1 MLLEVK
7 NVSYRY
13 NKSSP
18 WILEDVS
25 FTIDSKERVA
35 LVGPSG
41 YGKSTLA
48 KIISGYIKPEKG
60 EVLWDGKALP
70 KNIYCPIQMIYQHP
84 EKSVNPRWK
93 MAKILNE
100 AWKVDNNILQEMGI
114 EKSWFNRW
122 PNELSGGELQRFC
135 IARVLGPETKFLVCD
150 EISTMLDVITQAQIW
165 NFLLKISQENEL
177 GMLVVTHNIE
187 LANRVCDRLLELPKL
202 MYRYK
207 LKLKKR
213 VIYKW
218 EDNMSQSIYEI
229 NKSPRIQ
236 KLVDKLFEKLPEIE
250 SDRAVLLTESYKETE
265 GQPIIVRRAKAFSHI
280 LKNIPIIIR
289 ENELIVGSATKAPRS
304 CQVFPEFS
312 YEWLEKE
319 FDTVETRSADPFYI
333 SEDNKEILREVYKY
347 WKGKTTSE
355 LATSYMADETIRA
368 MEHNIFTPGN
378 YYYN

>member
-70 KNIYCPIQMIYQHP
+70 QNIYCPIQMIYQHP

-100 AWKVDNNILQEMGI
+100 AWEVDNNILKEMGI

-187 LANRVCDRLLELPKL
+187 LANRVCDRIIELPKL
-202 MYRYK
+202 N
-207 LKLKKR
+207 KK
-213 VIYKW
+213 
-218 EDNMSQSIYEI
+218 EEI
-229 NKSPRIQ
+229 
-236 KLVDKLFEKLPEIE
+236 
-250 SDRAVLLTESYKETE
+250 AV
-265 GQPIIVRRAKAFSHI
+265 
-280 LKNIPIIIR
+280 
-289 ENELIVGSATKAPRS
+289 
-304 CQVFPEFS
+304 
-312 YEWLEKE
+312 
-319 FDTVETRSADPFYI
+319 
-333 SEDNKEILREVYKY
+333 
-347 WKGKTTSE
+347 
-355 LATSYMADETIRA
+355 
-368 MEHNIFTPGN
+368 
-378 YYYN
+378 

>member
-70 KNIYCPIQMIYQHP
+70 QNIYCPIQMIYQHP

-100 AWKVDNNILQEMGI
+100 AWEVDNNILQEMGI

-165 NFLLKISQENEL
+165 NFLLKTSQENEL

-187 LANRVCDRLLELPKL
+187 LANRVCDRIIELPKL
-202 MYRYK
+202 N
-207 LKLKKR
+207 KK
-213 VIYKW
+213 
-218 EDNMSQSIYEI
+218 EEI
-229 NKSPRIQ
+229 
-236 KLVDKLFEKLPEIE
+236 
-250 SDRAVLLTESYKETE
+250 AV
-265 GQPIIVRRAKAFSHI
+265 
-280 LKNIPIIIR
+280 
-289 ENELIVGSATKAPRS
+289 
-304 CQVFPEFS
+304 
-312 YEWLEKE
+312 
-319 FDTVETRSADPFYI
+319 
-333 SEDNKEILREVYKY
+333 
-347 WKGKTTSE
+347 
-355 LATSYMADETIRA
+355 
-368 MEHNIFTPGN
+368 
-378 YYYN
+378 

>member
-70 KNIYCPIQMIYQHP
+70 QNIYCPIQMIYQHP

-100 AWKVDNNILQEMGI
+100 AWEVDNNILQEMGI

-187 LANRVCDRLLELPKL
+187 LANRVCDRIIELPKL
-202 MYRYK
+202 N
-207 LKLKKR
+207 KK
-213 VIYKW
+213 
-218 EDNMSQSIYEI
+218 EEI
-229 NKSPRIQ
+229 
-236 KLVDKLFEKLPEIE
+236 
-250 SDRAVLLTESYKETE
+250 AV
-265 GQPIIVRRAKAFSHI
+265 
-280 LKNIPIIIR
+280 
-289 ENELIVGSATKAPRS
+289 
-304 CQVFPEFS
+304 
-312 YEWLEKE
+312 
-319 FDTVETRSADPFYI
+319 
-333 SEDNKEILREVYKY
+333 
-347 WKGKTTSE
+347 
-355 LATSYMADETIRA
+355 
-368 MEHNIFTPGN
+368 
-378 YYYN
+378 